1 MWTWRLLKGLRWAWW
16 IKNVFNMWSH
26 HIREEE
32 FLHEFVQEK
41 MSGRSVR
48 EWKILEDRKHGNHV
62 KMSREE
68 VRGVCILKGVMWQL
82 QDSAD

>member
-1 MWTWRLLKGLRWAWW
+1 
-16 IKNVFNMWSH
+16 
-26 HIREEE
+26 
-32 FLHEFVQEK
+32 

-48 EWKILEDRKHGNHV
+48 EWKFLEDRKHGNHV
-62 KMSREE
+62 KMREE